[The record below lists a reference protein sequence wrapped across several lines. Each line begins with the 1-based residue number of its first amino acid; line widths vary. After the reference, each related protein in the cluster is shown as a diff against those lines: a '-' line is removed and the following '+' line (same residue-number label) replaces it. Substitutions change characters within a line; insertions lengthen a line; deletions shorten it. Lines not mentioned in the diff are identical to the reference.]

1 MIFVYLCVSIHWQAL
16 PGPLF
21 NLSSYL
27 GAVYRGVPGA
37 FVGWLGLF
45 GPGVSLIFG
54 FLPFWGRVRQIA
66 WFKVC
71 ALSLTTSPS
80 FYPTG

>member
-1 MIFVYLCVSIHWQAL
+1 QAL

-21 NLSSYL
+21 NLSAYL

-37 FVGWLGLF
+37 FIGWLGLF

-66 WFKVC
+66 WFKVRI
-71 ALSLTTSPS
+71 S
-80 FYPTG
+80 